1 MKEMQL
7 SICIYCNLRYLRDYF
22 VGVMFCVLTTSVVDH
37 EFDRKSD
44 KPKDKEIWCYF
55 LRHATLKSKTKD

>member
-1 MKEMQL
+1 MQL

-37 EFDRKSD
+37 EFDRKSE
-44 KPKDKEIWCYF
+44 KPKDKEI
-55 LRHATLKSKTKD
+55 